1 MAIFGAWPNWHPPVS
16 HPGRASTGGNRHE
29 CRSRPPERRDWFC
42 PVEADADEEVRRR
55 SLRTSPR
62 SGSMHYVDAG
72 VRQSS
77 AEMDY
82 IASDGSSK
90 LKAVLLTLKRMSSA
104 SLHVAAFM
112 MSSAFIE
119 WNRRFSLYYIKIKR
133 ADLQLPPRYN
143 FLQKL

>member
-1 MAIFGAWPNWHPPVS
+1 
-16 HPGRASTGGNRHE
+16 
-29 CRSRPPERRDWFC
+29 
-42 PVEADADEEVRRR
+42 
-55 SLRTSPR
+55 
-62 SGSMHYVDAG
+62 MHFVDAG
-72 VRQSS
+72 GRQSS

-112 MSSAFIE
+112 MSSAFID
-119 WNRRFSLYYIKIKR
+119 WTRWFYLYYIKIKR
-133 ADLQLPPRYN
+133 AVLQVARRYN